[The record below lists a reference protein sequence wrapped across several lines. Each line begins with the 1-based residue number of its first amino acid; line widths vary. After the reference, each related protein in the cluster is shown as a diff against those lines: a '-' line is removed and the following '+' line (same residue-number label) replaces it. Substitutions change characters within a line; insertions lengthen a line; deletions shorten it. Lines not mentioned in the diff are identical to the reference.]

1 MIAFIGILRLGLID
15 IEAHVHD
22 GEAMKNKSRPFI
34 LFLASLWGLGLGS
47 AANAN
52 DIFPAR
58 PIRII
63 VPFAPGGSNDVVMRL
78 IAPALSQQL
87 GQSVLIEN
95 KPGGGATIGMNLVAK
110 ANPDGYTLG
119 VTNTAFGANPYVMSK
134 MPFDSKRDF
143 SSVTLVGKVPLV
155 VVVHPKFS
163 VRSIQELIAYAKE
176 KPLTINYGSAG
187 NASTPHLAGELFGH
201 VTGTKMMH
209 IPFKSGGESIAALL
223 GGVTQ
228 LQFAAVPSA
237 VQQVQTGRLIPL
249 AVTTIKRDPSLP
261 DVPTLA
267 EAGLAGLEIAD
278 WIGIVA
284 PAGTPA
290 PVIQQL
296 NQAFVQVLKTPQI
309 RESLSKAGAQVIAGT
324 PQELT
329 EHTNQEFERWQALVK
344 SANIKLD

>member
-1 MIAFIGILRLGLID
+1 MTTKT
-15 IEAHVHD
+15 H
-22 GEAMKNKSRPFI
+22 PFF
-34 LFLASLWGLGLGS
+34 LFLSCVCAIGLSGEVW
-47 AANAN
+47 ANE
-52 DIFPAR
+52 IFPAR
-58 PIRII
+58 SVKII

-78 IAPALSQQL
+78 LAPALSQQL
-87 GQSVLIEN
+87 GQSVIIEN

-143 SSVTLVGKVPLV
+143 SPITLLGKVPLV
-155 VVVHPKFS
+155 VVVHPKFP
-163 VRSIQELIAYAKE
+163 VRSIQELVAYAKE
-176 KPLTINYGSAG
+176 KPMTINYGSAG

-237 VQQVQTGRLIPL
+237 VQQIQTGRLIPL
-249 AVTTIKRDPSLP
+249 AVTTTKRDPSLP

-267 EAGLAGLEIAD
+267 EGTLPGFNSIS
-278 WIGIVA
+278 WIGLVA
-284 PAGTPA
+284 PAGTPSA
-290 PVIQQL
+290 IVEKISADVREVIDIPDVKNRL
-296 NQAFVQVLKTPQI
+296 IELGGIPKATTPADFGRLI
-309 RESLSKAGAQVIAGT
+309 DNDRKRYAAIIKARGITA
-324 PQELT
+324 
-329 EHTNQEFERWQALVK
+329 
-344 SANIKLD
+344 D

>member
-1 MIAFIGILRLGLID
+1 MTTKT
-15 IEAHVHD
+15 H
-22 GEAMKNKSRPFI
+22 PFF
-34 LFLASLWGLGLGS
+34 LFLSCVCAIGLSGGVW
-47 AANAN
+47 ANE
-52 DIFPAR
+52 IFPAR
-58 PIRII
+58 SVKII

-78 IAPALSQQL
+78 LAPALSQQL
-87 GQSVLIEN
+87 GQSVIIEN

-143 SSVTLVGKVPLV
+143 SPITLLGKVPLV
-155 VVVHPKFS
+155 VVVHPKFP
-163 VRSIQELIAYAKE
+163 VRSIQELVAYAKE
-176 KPLTINYGSAG
+176 KPMTINYGSAG

-249 AVTTIKRDPSLP
+249 AVTTTKRDPSLP

-290 PVIQQL
+290 AVLQQL

-309 RESLSKAGAQVIAGT
+309 RESLSKAGAQVIASS

-329 EHTNQEFERWQALVK
+329 EHTNQEFDRWQALVK